1 MGPHVLPSAALPPER
16 DSSPPGAD
24 IPAHIELRI
33 HGVAATPPEGM
44 LRHPVVVRVAGDRQS
59 GFYRRTLPTPD
70 GPDRLDRS
78 LEAYSWSGLTS
89 GGVSRV
95 LWLLLLPFALVNTAV
110 WAYPHPMRSARRRR
124 EALAAVLRLL
134 ALTLTGTVVV
144 AVASIGMDL
153 LAWQCGASASCSA
166 RLPGQLVDL
175 LGTPGQ
181 RLAVGAL
188 LPAAVLVVLWLLG
201 RQSWRRYEQV
211 TAPTAAGAEP
221 GSGPRDASLAHPRF
235 WAGDAVVHRLRA
247 LHVASA
253 WALLAA
259 LVAYPMRQATAD
271 GAISGG
277 GTAARWFGVLVVVGA
292 VAYGLCAVLV
302 VVPRVAS
309 RSATPD
315 HDSPAVRRL
324 FRGLTVASLALAA
337 VAVGGA
343 ALPGLTGEASGRL
356 PGLNQVLEAGFLI
369 QLGLVLAA
377 FGLTAAAPRGSRR
390 SAAHPT
396 PEGSDGPD
404 AADAPEAPLV
414 PAAAHGFAGPMLAG
428 LGWLVAGGLGAGAAV
443 RVAVWLGR
451 DTVALP
457 PFYSWVAV
465 VAVALVAV
473 AAVDLGVLA
482 LGWRRTTRTEAET
495 VRALTGDHA
504 QIDEYDTRVRA
515 VARARAAARLTDR
528 AAHHLLVLVSAA
540 LILVMAAAV
549 LYWSAPPAE
558 RVAGLAEGWLATAA
572 DAGSWLMGILA
583 VGFVSLGYAA
593 YRVPSLRKTVGVVW
607 DLSSFWPRAAHPL
620 APPCYAEKIIP
631 DLTRRLRHLAE
642 ASDVVVSAHSQ
653 GTVIALATLL
663 QLPPTEAAGQRIC
676 LLTYGSP
683 LTRLYS
689 AFFPAYVHPGA
700 YGAAMERLGFGPDAA
715 AWPWRNLYR
724 ATDPIGG
731 WVLAPLP
738 DGAAGAD
745 GADGADGAAGADTAG
760 ATDDRLDRQLTDPAF
775 ARVDGDPAWPETRGH
790 SDYWLDPDFD
800 RARARILELRRPRPN
815 A

>member
-1 MGPHVLPSAALPPER
+1 MGPHTPDDAALPPER
-16 DSSPPGAD
+16 DLSARRPEPP
-24 IPAHIELRI
+24 PHVELRI
-33 HGVAATPPEGM
+33 HGVAGTPPAAM
-44 LRHPVVVRVAGDRQS
+44 LRHPVVVRVAGDHRS
-59 GFYRRTLPTPD
+59 GFYRRTLATPD
-70 GPDRLDRS
+70 GADRLDRN

-89 GGVSRV
+89 GGVARV

-110 WAYPHPMRSARRRR
+110 WAHPRAMRNAPRRR
-124 EALAAVLRLL
+124 EGLAAVLRLL

-153 LAWQCGASASCSA
+153 LAWQCGASPTCSA
-166 RLPGQLVDL
+166 RVPGQLVDL

-211 TAPTAAGAEP
+211 TAPAAGPEP
-221 GSGPRDASLAHPRF
+221 GAGPRDTSLAHPRF

-247 LHVASA
+247 LHVSSA

-259 LVAYPMRQATAD
+259 LVAYPLQRAASD
-271 GAISGG
+271 GAVSGG
-277 GTAARWFGVLVVVGA
+277 ATAARWFGVLVVAGA
-292 VAYGLCAVLV
+292 VVYALCAVLV
-302 VVPRVAS
+302 VLPPVAS
-309 RSATPD
+309 RSGTPD
-315 HDSPAVRRL
+315 HDSPDVRRL
-324 FRGLTVASLALAA
+324 FRGLTFGSLGLAA

-343 ALPGLTGEASGRL
+343 ALSGLTGEVSGRL
-356 PGLNQVLEAGFLI
+356 PGLGEVVEAGFLI
-369 QLGLVLAA
+369 QLVLVLAA
-377 FGLTAAAPRGSRR
+377 FALTATALR
-390 SAAHPT
+390 STPHSPARPT
-396 PEGSDGPD
+396 ADGLDGPD
-404 AADAPEAPLV
+404 APDARDATEAPLV
-414 PAAAHGFAGPMLAG
+414 RAAAHGFAGPMLAG

-457 PFYSWVAV
+457 PFYSWVAI
-465 VAVALVAV
+465 VAVTLAAV
-473 AAVDLGVLA
+473 AAVDLGALA
-482 LGWRRTTRTEAET
+482 LGWRRTTRTEAAT

-504 QIDEYDTRVRA
+504 QIDDYDARVRA

-528 AAHHLLVLVSAA
+528 AAHHLLVLVGAA
-540 LILVMAAAV
+540 LLLVMGAAV
-549 LYWSAPPAE
+549 RYWSAPPTE

-631 DLTRRLRHLAE
+631 DLTQRVRHLA
-642 ASDVVVSAHSQ
+642 AAANVVVSAHSQ

-663 QLPPTEAAGQRIC
+663 QLPATEAAGRRIC

-689 AFFPAYVHPGA
+689 AFFPAYVHPGTYA
-700 YGAAMERLGFGPDAA
+700 AAMERLGLGPDAA
-715 AWPWRNLYR
+715 SWPWRNLYR

-731 WVLAPLP
+731 WVLAPGD
-738 DGAAGAD
+738 DGVAST
-745 GADGADGAAGADTAG
+745 DTI
-760 ATDDRLDRQLTDPAF
+760 DDRVDRQLTDPVF
-775 ARVDGDPAWPETRGH
+775 ARADGDPAWPETRGH

-800 RARARILELRRPRPN
+800 RARARILELRTPATP
-815 A
+815 